1 MTTTQKVCVNKS
13 AVKNFLVSSKSI
25 NGVCANALGFIDKVI
40 LKGGNESL
48 KFKLDESFDF
58 DLPPF

>member
-1 MTTTQKVCVNKS
+1 M
-13 AVKNFLVSSKSI
+13 SSKSI

-48 KFKLDESFDF
+48 KIKLDESFDF